1 MMLDGITY
9 LSYSMLLPTVGSPCI
24 STFSLILP
32 DICSR
37 GASLAPMPTMLIL
50 YYKNLSFEFA
60 PNSAESHL
68 HAKSVRKP
76 SAHTWRT
83 LEQCCVIL
91 L

>member
-37 GASLAPMPTMLIL
+37 GVSLAPMSTMLIL
-50 YYKNLSFEFA
+50 YYKNFSFEFA
-60 PNSAESHL
+60 QNFAVSHL
-68 HAKSVRKP
+68 
-76 SAHTWRT
+76 RT
-83 LEQCCVIL
+83 
-91 L
+91 